1 MYKKLVLLDEK
12 NRVISTTTSA
22 FESGSEWV
30 EVGEQDSRHW
40 HAPILQ
46 GDGIHAY
53 KLVDG
58 EMVERTDEEILHDT
72 EINNALNELSQLDSK
87 MARENEDIISS
98 MTETQFNK
106 LPKYR
111 QDLYNE
117 KQAKR
122 EAYLLLIKA

>member
-1 MYKKLVLLDEK
+1 MYKKLIKIDDQ
-12 NRVISTTTSA
+12 NRVISATTSDFA
-22 FESGSEWV
+22 TGEGWI
-30 EVGEQDSRHW
+30 EVGEQESRHW
-40 HAPILQ
+40 RVSIFTGGVCL
-46 GDGIHAY
+46 Y
-53 KLVDG
+53 KLADG
-58 EMVERTDEEILHDT
+58 KMVERTDEEIMHDT
-72 EINNALNELSQLDSK
+72 EINNALSELSQLDSK

>member
-1 MYKKLVLLDEK
+1 MYKKLIKVDDQ
-12 NRVISTTTSA
+12 NRVVSATTSDFA
-22 FESGSEWV
+22 TGEGWI
-30 EVGEQDSRHW
+30 EVGDQESRHW
-40 HAPILQ
+40 RVSIFTGGVCL
-46 GDGIHAY
+46 Y

-58 EMVERTDEEILHDT
+58 EMVERTDEEIMHDT

-87 MARENEDIISS
+87 MNRESEDIISS

-122 EAYLLLIKA
+122 EAYFLLIKA